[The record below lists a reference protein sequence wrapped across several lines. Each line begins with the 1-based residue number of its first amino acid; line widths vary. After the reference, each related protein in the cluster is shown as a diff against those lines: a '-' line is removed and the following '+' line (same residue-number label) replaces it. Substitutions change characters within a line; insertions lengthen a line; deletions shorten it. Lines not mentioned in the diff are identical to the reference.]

1 MGVSFKVSKT
11 GRRYRP
17 KQIQTDENN
26 DNDNDSASDTESH
39 KHSVKEGISNISGIG
54 AKVVEHSNALSNS
67 ALDTVSDDLEVSFSL
82 NLFPNGFSIGKATEL
97 FNDEPKQWHPYD
109 RTSETLFSAIEYGQL
124 PGDLFDDIPCKYVN
138 GALLCEIRDYRNL
151 LTQKG
156 GTAASMENSPIVHK
170 VLLRMCMEQ
179 VVKDISLISED
190 SWTYEDLLKIE
201 SRILKSLQPD
211 LHLNPKPLQ
220 DRYYGEALTKKLN
233 LGIAW
238 SWKRRKVSDTIATDT
253 TFSNPYHA
261 AQISGSSAV
270 QNSSSQSG
278 IANQDRE
285 VTCLQHKILNS
296 NLNPQERNVVVETT
310 SQSNP
315 STANNRLTDGCNK
328 SGLTAL
334 TTSNIVSLPKQHFSN
349 RRSDLTKSL
358 LMAPGEN
365 ARCET
370 RALQEHI
377 LKKPKQEPVE
387 FCQKQL
393 PGNQPE
399 SILTPEL
406 QWMNNL
412 LHQKN
417 VAEKLRGENFQDESN
432 SLLTNSGIH
441 RLLAGMP
448 TFSVKQEPAETSF
461 CGSDVR
467 KITDNF
473 VMDRRISQYILQQSE
488 QQQPSPRLRAN
499 AQALPNYSLC
509 NQVAQV
515 NKSLRNES
523 ATHKRKALQN
533 PQATTVLRS
542 ANISSQHNDYLAKK
556 ASVPAK
562 QKTKNFQS
570 TGLNIKVVDSSA
582 SMRNSNAA
590 NGSNLPVG
598 NVPLLKPSQTEVN
611 PVLERFLKIE
621 GVTRRYEL
629 NNMKRKLNQ
638 FLQRNSVLCTTSPI
652 ASQFLCSE
660 GNRKSKDAAIDE
672 VPMSMDRRPNVCK
685 TRTMKFV
692 RQCHVYQGN
701 EIHMVESKDQ
711 IILVISEKLREG
723 ILEASL
729 HYGNE
734 EEINSFVIPLAFSST
749 PSADLFAFQF
759 TSLMGD
765 EGYHIALNHVEPIS
779 FDTDVDSSSP
789 QSIVIANATPATG
802 TVGLPSPTLISGISS
817 SMLNP
822 MPSSFSASNAI
833 PLLSPDI
840 FSRYHLLSPG
850 NIFSNHPA
858 ADMAM
863 LRTAEGQG
871 RTLFSGVPSQ
881 RITSGMTMDTLN
893 LPGMASNLNNQR
905 QMHLQLPEQL
915 HMLQQLEEM
924 KSLLQPP
931 AVASLAGNA
940 GVPFTM
946 QEYDLQPQM
955 SPQQLSP
962 SLELIWKFVTELG
975 PLDTLI

>member
-17 KQIQTDENN
+17 KQIQTENN
-26 DNDNDSASDTESH
+26 DNDNDSASVTESH
-39 KHSVKEGISNISGIG
+39 EHSVNEGISNISGIG
-54 AKVVEHSNALSNS
+54 ANVVEHSNVLSNS
-67 ALDTVSDDLEVSFSL
+67 APDTVSDDLEVSLLL

-109 RTSETLFSAIEYGQL
+109 RASETLFSAIEYGWL

-220 DRYYGEALTKKLN
+220 DRYYGEPLTKKLN

-253 TFSNPYHA
+253 TFSNLYHA
-261 AQISGSSAV
+261 AQISVSSAV

-285 VTCLQHKILNS
+285 VTCLQRKILNS
-296 NLNPQERNVVVETT
+296 NLNLQERNVVVETT

-315 STANNRLTDGCNK
+315 STADNRLTDGCNK
-328 SGLTAL
+328 SGLMAL
-334 TTSNIVSLPKQHFSN
+334 TTLNIVSVPKQHFSN

-365 ARCET
+365 ASCET

-393 PGNQPE
+393 PGNQLE
-399 SILTPEL
+399 SILAPEL
-406 QWMNNL
+406 QWKNNL

-432 SLLTNSGIH
+432 SLLTNSGFH

-448 TFSVKQEPAETSF
+448 TFSVKQEPVETSF

-488 QQQPSPRLRAN
+488 QQQPTPRLRAN

-515 NKSLRNES
+515 NESLRSES
-523 ATHKRKALQN
+523 ATYKRKALQN

-542 ANISSQHNDYLAKK
+542 ATISSQHNDYLAKK

-562 QKTKNFQS
+562 QKTNSQS
-570 TGLNIKVVDSSA
+570 KGLNIKVVDSSA
-582 SMRNSNAA
+582 SARNSNAA
-590 NGSNLPVG
+590 NGSNHPVG
-598 NVPLLKPSQTEVN
+598 NVPLLKPSQIEVN
-611 PVLERFLKIE
+611 PVLEKFLKIE

-638 FLQRNSVLCTTSPI
+638 FLQRNSFLCTTSPI

-672 VPMSMDRRPNVCK
+672 VPMSMDRRPNVCQ

-701 EIHMVESKDQ
+701 EIHMVDSKDQ
-711 IILVISEKLREG
+711 ITLVISEKLKEG

-729 HYGNE
+729 RYGNE
-734 EEINSFVIPLAFSST
+734 EEINSFVIPLTFSST
-749 PSADLFAFQF
+749 PSADLFASQF

-765 EGYHIALNHVEPIS
+765 EGYHIALNRVEPIS
-779 FDTDVDSSSP
+779 LDTDVDSSSP

-817 SMLNP
+817 SILNP
-822 MPSSFSASNAI
+822 MPANFSASNAM

-840 FSRYHLLSPG
+840 FSRHHLLSPG

-863 LRTAEGQG
+863 LRTAEAQG
-871 RTLFSGVPSQ
+871 RALISGVPSQ
-881 RITSGMTMDTLN
+881 RIASRMTMDTLN
-893 LPGMASNLNNQR
+893 LPGMASSLNNQR

-962 SLELIWKFVTELG
+962 SLELIWKLLTEVG
-975 PLDTLI
+975 PLDTLT

>member
-17 KQIQTDENN
+17 KQIQTEN
-26 DNDNDSASDTESH
+26 NDNDSASVTESH
-39 KHSVKEGISNISGIG
+39 EHSVNEGISNISGIG
-54 AKVVEHSNALSNS
+54 AKVVEHSNVLSNS
-67 ALDTVSDDLEVSFSL
+67 APDTVSDDLEVSFSL

-109 RTSETLFSAIEYGQL
+109 RASETLFSAIEYGRL

-220 DRYYGEALTKKLN
+220 DRYYSEPLTKKLN

-334 TTSNIVSLPKQHFSN
+334 TTSNIVSIPKQHFSN
-349 RRSDLTKSL
+349 CRSDLTKSL
-358 LMAPGEN
+358 LMTPGEN

-448 TFSVKQEPAETSF
+448 TFPVKQEPAETSF

-515 NKSLRNES
+515 NQSLRNES

-556 ASVPAK
+556 ASVPAN

-672 VPMSMDRRPNVCK
+672 VPMSMDWRPNVCK

-711 IILVISEKLREG
+711 ITLVISEKLREG

-749 PSADLFAFQF
+749 PSADLFASQF

-822 MPSSFSASNAI
+822 MPSSFSASNAM